1 MNIERIKNDLA
12 IRVQTLMASRK
23 ETILELSEKT
33 WKDKIADTE
42 VLVKKIYDTL
52 YEVLQTN
59 GIQLSNNNELEGL
72 ISVLEPSVNDL
83 IIKNM
88 DD

>member
-23 ETILELSEKT
+23 ETILELPEKT

>member
-12 IRVQTLMASRK
+12 IRVQILIASRK
-23 ETILELSEKT
+23 KTVSELHEKT
-33 WKDKIADTE
+33 WKDKVADTE
-42 VLVKKIYDTL
+42 ALVKKIYDTL
-52 YEVLQTN
+52 YEVLQNN

-83 IIKNM
+83 IIKNI